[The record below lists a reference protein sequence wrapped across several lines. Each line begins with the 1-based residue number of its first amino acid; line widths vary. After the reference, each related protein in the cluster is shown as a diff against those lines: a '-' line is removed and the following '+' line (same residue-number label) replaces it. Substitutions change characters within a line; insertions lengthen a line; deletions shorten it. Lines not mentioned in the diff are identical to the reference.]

1 METLF
6 WLALGLFIGW
16 NIPQP
21 TWAKIITNV
30 FWTHF
35 KRQSSKNS
43 SGREPVCM

>member
-21 TWAKIITNV
+21 TWAKIIT
-30 FWTHF
+30 
-35 KRQSSKNS
+35 KRVLDSFQVPKQ
-43 SGREPVCM
+43 